1 MEERIEIL
9 RHCPVLKGFTE
20 EELAGI
26 AAVGREKLYSN
37 AQSFQVQGEPPRDRG
52 VIFIGTGRARCE
64 VTDSDGKVF
73 GLGTLGPGDHLG
85 GMRFYAESASPVSV
99 VAEGDV
105 TFLLIDREAFATL
118 RKDAPPVAM
127 KLLFTLTENFGTLLS
142 ASGTLF
148 ADFAQF
154 AARKVNFAE
163 RGNFGNYT
171 DFGLDLNALGSMP
184 PKSTH

>member
-9 RHCPVLKGFTE
+9 RHCPVLKDFADA
-20 EELAGI
+20 ELASI
-26 AAVGREKLYSN
+26 AAVVREKLYTN
-37 AQSFQVQGEPPRDRG
+37 AQAFQVQGEPPRDRG

-64 VTDSDGKVF
+64 VTDSDGKVL

-85 GMRFYAESASPVSV
+85 GMRLFADSTAPVTV

-105 TFLLIDREAFATL
+105 TFLLVDREAFATL

-127 KLLFTLTENFGTLLS
+127 RLLFTLTENFGSLLS

-154 AARKVNFAE
+154 AARKADFAE

-184 PKSTH
+184 PKSNA